1 MNGLAKLIR
10 LIAFWPLSLLYAGG
24 LELYLAWRLP
34 RRQRLSIPV
43 VCIGNISCGGT
54 GKTPAV
60 ISIARHFVERGI
72 RVAILSRGH
81 GGHITGDYAV
91 VSDGQSILLTPDQS
105 GDEPYLIAQS
115 LPEVPL
121 LVGRDRRITGQAAI
135 DRFHPQMLLLDDGF
149 QYYQLQRDLDIV
161 LLNGADP
168 FEGGWPLPA
177 GNLREPPSHLRR
189 ADALVLTGSDGQQM
203 SLKPVQRIDLPKFKG
218 TRQASCLRDT
228 HGASVAVEWLQGR
241 NVSCFSG
248 LGHPEQFENSLL
260 RLGAVLK
267 SCRRLNDHQAIT
279 TTQLRQLWLEAKA
292 SGCEAMICTQKDMV
306 KLPAG
311 CDDLPIY
318 ALEIHMAFDE
328 PFWSWL
334 DARVAEVL

>member
-1 MNGLAKLIR
+1 M
-10 LIAFWPLSLLYAGG
+10 
-24 LELYLAWRLP
+24 
-34 RRQRLSIPV
+34 

-81 GGHITGDYAV
+81 GGHIPGDYAV
-91 VSDGQSILLTPDQS
+91 VSDGQNILLKPDQS

-135 DRFHPQMLLLDDGF
+135 DRFHPQLLLLDDGF

-189 ADALVLTGSDGQQM
+189 ADALVLTGVDGQQM
-203 SLKPVQRIDLPKFKG
+203 SLGRVQQMNLPKFTG
-218 TRQASCLRDT
+218 TRRASCLRDV
-228 HGASVAVEWLQGR
+228 HGATVAVEWLQGR
-241 NVSCFSG
+241 SVGCFSG
-248 LGHPEQFENSLL
+248 LGHPEQFEQSLL
-260 RLGAVLK
+260 QLGAVLK
-267 SCRRLNDHQAIT
+267 IRRRLNDHQAIT
-279 TTQLRQLWLEAKA
+279 AERLRHLWGEAEGL
-292 SGCEAMICTQKDMV
+292 GCEALVCTQKDMV

-318 ALEIHMAFDE
+318 ALEIQMTFDE
-328 PFWSWL
+328 PFWKWL
-334 DARVAEVL
+334 DDRMAGIFGKEIGERRQDTGQEIV